1 MITFKKQKKPMK
13 TYQDEIIANILKI
26 MKDKD
31 ITQADI
37 VRKTGMDKSTVSKLI
52 SGETLLKVNTLSE
65 ISTALG
71 VSVADIVTYPG
82 GNDTEPVE
90 AILQIRLKKD
100 KKDQVLRLV
109 FGDNNIEILNR

>member
-37 VRKTGMDKSTVSKLI
+37 VRKTETFPEFSERI
-52 SGETLLKVNTLSE
+52 ESG
-65 ISTALG
+65 
-71 VSVADIVTYPG
+71 
-82 GNDTEPVE
+82 
-90 AILQIRLKKD
+90 KD
-100 KKDQVLRLV
+100 SY
-109 FGDNNIEILNR
+109 